1 MKMNDEQ
8 RLQLQKGDKI
18 RLFRSRDSSDVWEIT
33 DIAGEGSSAVCYEA
47 SCGNKTGRLKEF
59 YPFYGM
65 KGKLIRTSSNQLIP
79 SSRLVENK
87 FYRLCDDFTEAYLKL
102 EQAKKADRENEVLNN
117 FIPPYEILYGKDEE
131 GVRGSVYIWTPD
143 DKKGIGFDAYL
154 RTVREYAYRFESTW
168 KKVYE
173 VISILYTLTD
183 CVRVLHA
190 AGFLHLDLK
199 PSNFLIPYTG
209 GKEMNTGIIS
219 LFDVNTLYDINQP
232 IPRFAGSKGTR
243 APEVRRGRADNRS
256 DIYSIGAM
264 LYQALVVLDEAVDG
278 MYHDS
283 YYPYLSEMVWDSEL
297 LNKQEDNEQGRVK
310 HYLASILRKCLAKYP
325 EDRYDSCEDL
335 MEDLDHFRMILYY
348 SLVKKKMGTAEGKTF
363 VGHGIDL
370 HPLND
375 SKVWFNGR
383 INLSVTAEQA
393 NHERIQQEQGCLV
406 GLDIGHEQI
415 QLAVCKNGE
424 TVLIPI
430 QYVKNF
436 PSAVCFQKDEILT
449 GHEACLALRKTPDAG
464 AKSVLS
470 LLQENRVVNAGNA
483 KIYPETFFSEI
494 CFSLRKA
501 ADTCI
506 GKGEISAVLALPVDI
521 DTECI
526 HKICRCLSDV
536 NIFVRRVFYR
546 NTLFLFSAFKEY
558 SVEEDILSCLFDG
571 DCFSA
576 AVGSL
581 MEGVLEIE
589 GFCSVDMKGKEESD
603 ALDEIVCAVKEL
615 TDTYALTGKVKV
627 IVEGT
632 FAERLFLKD
641 AFDELGYVWADIP
654 KEARISMGAADY
666 MAQLMEKDMTLIIE
680 VCAHC
685 FDIRVGE
692 KRYPCVSHS
701 SLPISKTI
709 YFSLDQERDF
719 MQIELI
725 QKSLDGHEKVI
736 GGVLVPTAGY
746 TEEHVAQVHVE
757 IMWNGNLECVVS
769 VVDRNGRD

>member
-1 MKMNDEQ
+1 MNVEQ

-65 KGKLIRTSSNQLIP
+65 KEKLIRTSSNQLIP
-79 SSRLVENK
+79 SSRLVEKK
-87 FYRLCDDFTEAYLKL
+87 FYRLCDDFTEAYRKL
-102 EQAKKADRENEVLNN
+102 ERAKKADKDNEVLNN

-143 DKKGIGFDAYL
+143 DKKGIGFDVYL
-154 RTVREYAYRFESTW
+154 RTVRKYAYRFESNW

-209 GKEMNTGIIS
+209 GKEVNTSTIS

-232 IPRFAGSKGTR
+232 IPRYIGSKGTQ
-243 APEVRRGRADNRS
+243 APEIRKGRADNRS
-256 DIYSIGAM
+256 DIYSIGAI
-264 LYQALVVLDEAVDG
+264 LYQAIIVLVEAADG
-278 MYHDS
+278 LYHDS
-283 YYPYLSEMVWDSEL
+283 YYAYLSEMVWDSEL
-297 LNKQEDNEQGRVK
+297 LKKPKNNEQRRMVL
-310 HYLASILRKCLAKYP
+310 YLASILKKCLAKHP
-325 EDRYDSCEDL
+325 KDRYDNCEEL
-335 MEDLDHFRMILYY
+335 MQDLDYVRNCLYY
-348 SLVKKKMGTAEGKTF
+348 GRTKKKMGILDGKTSI
-363 VGHGIDL
+363 GHHIDVQ
-370 HPLND
+370 PLND
-375 SKVWFNGR
+375 SKAWFTGR
-383 INLSVTAEQA
+383 IDLSVTTKQTDY
-393 NHERIQQEQGCLV
+393 ERIQQEQGCLV

-430 QYVKNF
+430 QHEKNF
-436 PSAVCFQKDEILT
+436 PSAVCFWKNEILT

-526 HKICRCLSDV
+526 HKICKCLSDV
-536 NIFVRRVFYR
+536 NIFVRRIFYR
-546 NTLFLFSAFKEY
+546 NTLFMFSVFKEY
-558 SVEEDILSCLFDG
+558 SLEENILSCLFDG
-571 DCFSA
+571 GGFSA
-576 AVGSL
+576 AVGIG
-581 MEGVLEIE
+581 MEGILTTG
-589 GFCSVDMKGKEESD
+589 GFCFVDMKGKEKSA

-615 TDTYALTGKVKV
+615 LDTHATMKTTKV
-627 IVEGT
+627 IVDGNS
-632 FAERLFLKD
+632 AERLFMKD
-641 AFDELGYVWADIP
+641 ALAELGCVWTDVP
-654 KEARISMGAADY
+654 KKALISVGAADY
-666 MAQLMEKDMTLIIE
+666 MAQLMEKDMTVLVE
-680 VCAHC
+680 ACAYRI
-685 FDIRVGE
+685 DIRAGQE
-692 KRYPCVSHS
+692 RYPCISES
-701 SLPISKTI
+701 PCINSLKT
-709 YFSLDQERDF
+709 FHFPLDQEKGF

-725 QKSLDGHEKVI
+725 QKSLNGHERVI

-746 TEEHVAQVHVE
+746 TEDHVAQVHVE
-757 IMWNGNLECVVS
+757 MMANRNLECVVS
-769 VVDRNGRD
+769 VVDRNGID